1 MGRHDYD
8 TPWKEALA
16 KYLPDF
22 FSFFFPSID
31 SDIDWAHQ
39 PRYLDKELRK
49 LAPDSRAGRQVT
61 DTLVEVRRRDGGTA
75 LVLVHI
81 EVQNQPEAGFAQRMQ
96 RYYNR
101 LLDHYEQPICSLAIL
116 GDAKK
121 SWRPTSCETD
131 VWGTKQRFEFPVAKL
146 LDFESRLPELEASTN
161 PFALLLAAT
170 IHVQRTGPNSP
181 LRREAK
187 FKLVRGLYERGL
199 SAAEVR
205 GLFRLLD
212 WVMMLTPDQ
221 RDTFNDDLYDFERS
235 KSMPY
240 ITSVEQ
246 RGIEKGLERGL
257 EQGLER
263 GLEQGLER
271 ERESLRA
278 AIARALESRFGP
290 IPERVKSHL
299 STIANTDRL
308 VDLVGFVAGAPTL
321 EDALSALE
329 GEQP

>member
-16 KYLPDF
+16 RHLPDF
-22 FSFFFPSID
+22 FCFFFPFID
-31 SDIDWAHQ
+31 SDIDWTHR

-49 LAPDSRAGRQVT
+49 LAPDSRAGRQIT
-61 DTLVEVRRRDGGTA
+61 DTLVEVRRRDGETA

-81 EVQNQPEAGFAQRMQ
+81 EVQNQQEAGFAQRMQ

-101 LLDHYEQPICSLAIL
+101 LLEHYDQPVCSLAIL

-121 SWRPTSCETD
+121 SWRPTCCETN
-131 VWGTKQRFEFPVAKL
+131 VWGTRQHFEFPVAKL
-146 LDFESRLPELEASTN
+146 LDFESGLPQLEVSTN
-161 PFALLLAAT
+161 PFALLVAAT
-170 IHVQRTGPNSP
+170 LHVQKTSPNSP

-221 RDTFNDDLYDFERS
+221 RDAFNDDLYDFERS

-246 RGIEKGLERGL
+246 RGIEKGMERGL
-257 EQGLER
+257 EQ

-278 AIARALESRFGP
+278 AIIRALESRFGQ
-290 IPERVKSHL
+290 IPGQAKSHL
-299 STIANTDRL
+299 DAIKDTDRL
-308 VDLVGFVAGAPTL
+308 IDLVGLVAVASTL
-321 EDALSALE
+321 EEALTVLE
-329 GEQP
+329 AEQR